1 VTSSAPARSERAAL
15 LWLALPLAAQQV
27 GAQLMGTVDAAM
39 LGRYSDAALAGAG
52 VGNNLLFAI
61 TSVGFGIVMGMDTVV
76 PQALGAGRVD
86 DARRAVGAG
95 IRLAILVGLIATLL
109 VFATPWLLQLTGVQA
124 DVLHEA
130 RSYVYLRAIGIV
142 PFLIT
147 IALRSYLAA
156 HHRTRPLVIAMVV
169 GNIVNFALDYV
180 LIFGVRALGIPP
192 MGVIG
197 AALATTFVQLLTMAV
212 YLAAT
217 RTLYAGAAP
226 PSTSAD
232 LRAVLRYG
240 LPVGG
245 QIFAEV
251 GIFGVATVIAA
262 HFGEREAAAHSI
274 ALGIASF
281 TFSFAMGVAAATSV
295 GVGNAVG
302 AGNLGLARSRG
313 FLGIRIG
320 VTVMVGCAVAFWLVP
335 QVLAR
340 AFTSDAAVI
349 AMTVPLLHIAA
360 LFQLFDGTQTIAAG
374 ALRGLGHTGTTLWGN
389 LVGHYA
395 VALPVILI
403 LGFGLGLGITGVW
416 WGLSLGLTVTAVI
429 LVAMFLR
436 GSRSS
441 SESPR

>member
-1 VTSSAPARSERAAL
+1 MTSSAPARSERAAL
-15 LWLALPLAAQQV
+15 LWLAVPLATQQV
-27 GAQLMGTVDAAM
+27 GSQLMGTVDAAM

-76 PQALGAGRVD
+76 PQALGAGRFE

-109 VFATPWLLQLTGVQA
+109 VFATPLLLQLTGVQP
-124 DVLHEA
+124 DVIHEA

-156 HHRTRPLVIAMVV
+156 HGRTRPLVIAMVV
-169 GNIVNFALDYV
+169 GNIINFALDYV
-180 LIFGVRALGIPP
+180 LIFGVRALGIPA

-197 AALATTFVQLLTMAV
+197 AALATTFVQLITMAV

-217 RTLYAGAAP
+217 RTLYAGASP
-226 PSTSAD
+226 PSTTAD
-232 LRAVLRYG
+232 LRAILRYG

-274 ALGIASF
+274 ALAIASF

-295 GVGNAVG
+295 GVGSAVG
-302 AGNLGLARSRG
+302 AGNLALARSRG

-320 VTVMVGCAVAFWLVP
+320 VSVMVVCAVGFWLIP
-335 QVLAR
+335 QALAR
-340 AFTSDAAVI
+340 AFTSDLPVI
-349 AMTVPLLHIAA
+349 ATTVPLLHIAA
-360 LFQLFDGTQTIAAG
+360 LFQLFDGTQTVAAG
-374 ALRGLGHTGTTLWGN
+374 ALRGLGQTSATLWGN
-389 LVGHYA
+389 VVGHYA

-436 GSRSS
+436 GTRSS
-441 SESPR
+441 SQSPR

>member
-1 VTSSAPARSERAAL
+1 MTSAAPARSERAAL

-27 GAQLMGTVDAAM
+27 GSQLMGTVDAAM

-76 PQALGAGRVD
+76 PQALGAGRIA

-95 IRLAILVGLIATLL
+95 IRLAILVGLIATLF
-109 VFATPWLLQLTGVQA
+109 VFATPLLMQVTGVQA

-130 RSYVYLRAIGIV
+130 RSYVYLRAVGIV

-156 HHRTRPLVIAMVV
+156 HHRTRPLVVAMVV
-169 GNIVNFALDYV
+169 GNIVNFALDYA
-180 LIFGVRALGIPP
+180 LIFGVPALGIPS
-192 MGVIG
+192 MGVLG
-197 AALATTFVQLLTMAV
+197 AALATTLVQLITMAF

-217 RTLYAGAAP
+217 KTLYADPAP
-226 PSTSAD
+226 PSTTKD
-232 LRAVLRYG
+232 LREVLRYG

-295 GVGNAVG
+295 RVGNAVG

-313 FLGIRIG
+313 FLGIRVG
-320 VTVMVGCAVAFWLVP
+320 VSVMLVCAVGFWMFP
-335 QVLAR
+335 AILAR
-340 AFTSDAAVI
+340 AFTADLGVI
-349 AMTVPLLHIAA
+349 ATAVPLLHIAA
-360 LFQLFDGTQTIAAG
+360 LFQLFDGTQTVAAG
-374 ALRGLGHTGTTLWGN
+374 ALRGLGHTSATLVGN

-403 LGFGLGLGITGVW
+403 FGFGLGLGITGVW

-429 LVAMFLR
+429 LVGLFLR
-436 GSRSS
+436 GSSS
-441 SESPR
+441 R